1 MSETAVPALAVGLDE
16 EELKPVPCDVADMS
30 KGFSAW
36 KSILRADVVELF
48 CWGEAEELRLN
59 GFVEPDDGEA

>member
-1 MSETAVPALAVGLDE
+1 MMTLLFEHRGGDGGSSSGISETAIPALAVGLDE

-36 KSILRADVVELF
+36 KSILRADFVELF
-48 CWGEAEELRLN
+48 CWG
-59 GFVEPDDGEA
+59 